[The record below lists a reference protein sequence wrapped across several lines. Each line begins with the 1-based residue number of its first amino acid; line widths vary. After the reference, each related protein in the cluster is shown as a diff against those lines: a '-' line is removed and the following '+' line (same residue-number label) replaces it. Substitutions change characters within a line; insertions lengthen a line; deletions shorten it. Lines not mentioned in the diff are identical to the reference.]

1 MKKHKCT
8 CWHCANEGV
17 ELAGLANELVVQPDG
32 WAMLSPYGDFPNT
45 AWRKSLTGQIE
56 RIEGIQRVTKES
68 AQEMVNEFNSWLGKA
83 QRFVRGRRLY
93 VGHPD
98 VVPMANQYPD
108 KTSKGVFTD
117 LEAREDGFYGRLV
130 LTDEG
135 ADLVEGKK
143 YVALSPYW
151 SANEMAQ
158 EDGKSIFSPAIFRS
172 AGLTNRPNLPVRHL
186 MNEQNNTMDK
196 TKIIAWL
203 VSQGVQIANEATD
216 EQVFTALTTLGE
228 TIKGQKTALANEQS
242 KVAVLEPKVTSLQ
255 ADVTKVTGERDTA
268 QQAFANERKARRDA
282 LIDQAVKDGRV
293 LEADRAGWQQKL
305 DGDFANE
312 SQALAKA
319 TQAIK
324 TQSSIGDIGGRK
336 VNLANEQDR
345 QAALQAEINARVAK
359 GMTYDAAWADVKRTC
374 PALFEAMT
382 SPK

>member
-1 MKKHKCT
+1 MKMLKQ
-8 CWHCANEGV
+8 WHCANEGV

-45 AWRKSLTGQIE
+45 AWRKTLTGQLE
-56 RIEGIQRVTKES
+56 RIEVIQRVTKES
-68 AQEMVNEFNSWLGKA
+68 AQEMVNEFNSWLGTA

-93 VGHPD
+93 IGHPD
-98 VVPMANQYPD
+98 VATMANQYPD
-108 KTSKGVFTD
+108 KTPKGVFTD

-135 ADLVEGKK
+135 ADLVESKK
-143 YVALSPYW
+143 YVALSPFW
-151 SANEMAQ
+151 SANEVAQ
-158 EDGKSIFSPAIFRS
+158 GDGKNIYSPAIFRS

-186 MNEQNNTMDK
+186 MNEQQNNMDK
-196 TKIIAWL
+196 IKIIAWL

-216 EQVFTALTTLGE
+216 EQVFTALIALGE
-228 TIKGQKTALANEQS
+228 TIKSQKTALANEQS
-242 KVAVLEPKVTSLQ
+242 KVAVLEPKVTSLE
-255 ADVTKVTGERDTA
+255 ADATKAKGERDTA

-293 LEADRAGWQQKL
+293 LEADRAAWQQKL

-312 SQALAKA
+312 SLELSKA
-319 TQAIK
+319 TNAIK

-336 VNLANEQDR
+336 VNLANAQDR
-345 QAALQAEINARVAK
+345 EATLRDAINSRMVK
-359 GMTYDAAWADVKRTC
+359 GMTYDAAWAAVKREC

-382 SPK
+382 KPK